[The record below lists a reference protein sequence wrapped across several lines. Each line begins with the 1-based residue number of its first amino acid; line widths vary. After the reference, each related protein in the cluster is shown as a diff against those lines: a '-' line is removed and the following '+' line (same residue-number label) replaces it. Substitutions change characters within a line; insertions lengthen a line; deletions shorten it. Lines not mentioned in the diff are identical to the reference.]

1 MESTSPGV
9 RVHPEIVLVGL
20 DAVPRGRLVVKEGER
35 AGPPEAFPQEVVLG
49 PLGETDAVAADL
61 LLALRPD
68 EVPVRDSAVLVGG
81 RVLGRPRAVRRR
93 AGDIV

>member
-1 MESTSPGV
+1 MESTGPGV
-9 RVHPEIVLVGL
+9 RVHPVEVLVGL
-20 DAVPRGRLVVKEGER
+20 DAVPRGRLVVKDGEQ
-35 AGPPEAFPQEVVLG
+35 AGPPKALPEEVVFG
-49 PLGETDAVAADL
+49 PLSEADAVAADL
-61 LLALRPD
+61 LLALRPE